1 MKLHFIKLCEKNRT
15 FLTICFVPHKN
26 DTLRPL
32 TGQHSF
38 CPLPSSVQHH
48 TRFQFVLSKQKTPQA
63 VLRLR
68 CFGTP
73 EGNRTPSLTL
83 RSLAWPMT
91 YGPDVTSHY
100 FSFKTY
106 LWVQGFCD
114 ETCTKGRI
122 MTHFLRRPISKFLA
136 RISLD
141 AVPFFSHQALL
152 TEQIME
158 VKQWKIMK
166 SVRCR
171 KRELTP

>member
-1 MKLHFIKLCEKNRT
+1 M
-15 FLTICFVPHKN
+15 
-26 DTLRPL
+26 
-32 TGQHSF
+32 
-38 CPLPSSVQHH
+38 
-48 TRFQFVLSKQKTPQA
+48 
-63 VLRLR
+63 
-68 CFGTP
+68 
-73 EGNRTPSLTL
+73 
-83 RSLAWPMT
+83 

-122 MTHFLRRPISKFLA
+122 MTRFLRRPISKFLA

-141 AVPFFSHQALL
+141 AVPIFSLQALL

-158 VKQWKIMK
+158 VKQWKIME

-171 KRELTP
+171 KHALTP